1 MFSRFQKGT
10 WVIKADGA
18 DQRQIAVEARHAV
31 WSPDKR
37 PGHLYQPPVEFPHHL
52 DGIYVMGADG
62 SYKRRLTTDGGTFP
76 QWSPNGTRIVYT
88 SRQLDEIW
96 VMDTNGGDQKQLTT
110 HGSYPVWSPDSTTIA
125 YNHEG
130 GIWVMDAEGANQ
142 KQLTT
147 HGAHPVW
154 SPDGTR
160 ILYTSSHLDGI
171 YIVEGKEN
179 LQRQLTSDGSDPTW
193 SPNGAHIAYTSR
205 SGIWVMDPDG
215 SKQRHL
221 ALEYA
226 KGPVW
231 SPDSTRVAYTS
242 RFGGIYVV
250 DANGANQQQ
259 LAPDG
264 SDPTWSPNGAHIAY
278 TGTGNDF
285 FLWTADT
292 IGGILVV
299 DAGGG
304 NQQQLA
310 PDGSDPTWSPNG
322 AHIAYVG
329 TAGGIYVMD
338 ADAANQRSITLE
350 RGLRPQW
357 STDSQRLAY
366 YTPGGIF
373 VVEIDGAP
381 PQQFTN
387 YGVTPAW
394 SPTTT
399 LTAATEPTTADTP
412 ACPATTNMH
421 TPRFLPLTVRM
432 TSSAPQ
438 TVKGPFE
445 ISIEFS
451 RPVTGFSADEASV
464 VNGHVT
470 TLVDCGS
477 TYRVRISPASVGTV
491 VVRIPRNVARDI
503 TNQGNFASLP
513 LLRTGVST
521 QDLAVAGIDT
531 WDRIEVLRAYRV
543 EFDRS
548 QPVGEYTSRVERCLA
563 GSTSQEF
570 RDSVIQRVNWYRR
583 MAGLE
588 VVAERPEYS
597 QWAQETAMMMSA
609 AGALSHRPGSDW
621 ACYTSVGG
629 ATANQSN
636 LLLGAVG
643 ILAID
648 GYMRNHGPP
657 NLHVDHRRLLLYP
670 QLLEIGTGDVP
681 GDQGRRSAN
690 ALYIRGEDVPQSR
703 LRVREQRRFVAWP
716 PPGYVPAETV
726 WGRWSFSVPGADFSH
741 AEVTVTDDQGRVPV
755 EVLVR
760 NPASSGSRNIPET
773 AIVWP

>member
-1 MFSRFQKGT
+1 MVT
-10 WVIKADGA
+10 
-18 DQRQIAVEARHAV
+18 QRN
-31 WSPDKR
+31 P
-37 PGHLYQPPVEFPHHL
+37 
-52 DGIYVMGADG
+52 
-62 SYKRRLTTDGGTFP
+62 
-76 QWSPNGTRIVYT
+76 IVYT

-96 VMDTNGGDQKQLTT
+96 VMDTNGGD
-110 HGSYPVWSPDSTTIA
+110 
-125 YNHEG
+125 
-130 GIWVMDAEGANQ
+130 Q

-179 LQRQLTSDGSDPTW
+179 LQRQLTS
-193 SPNGAHIAYTSR
+193 
-205 SGIWVMDPDG
+205 
-215 SKQRHL
+215 
-221 ALEYA
+221 
-226 KGPVW
+226 
-231 SPDSTRVAYTS
+231 
-242 RFGGIYVV
+242 
-250 DANGANQQQ
+250 
-259 LAPDG
+259 
-264 SDPTWSPNGAHIAY
+264 
-278 TGTGNDF
+278 
-285 FLWTADT
+285 
-292 IGGILVV
+292 
-299 DAGGG
+299 
-304 NQQQLA
+304 
-310 PDGSDPTWSPNG
+310 DGSDPTWSPNG

-381 PQQFTN
+381 PQQLTG

-421 TPRFLPLTVRM
+421 APRVLPLTVRM

-773 AIVWP
+773 AFVWAVAGDTDSNRLPAPTDGDHCYSVVISNVRIEGNTQPPYEYATCVIDS